1 MVVEIAGVHQGGGV
15 NISIDVG
22 GGAGVEVDTA
32 VHEINEAQ
40 IDERREESFL
50 CQLLLS
56 SKSVVLLKLL
66 YFRSHNGSSQARG
79 TVIGSIRYC
88 QLNFVSGFSGG
99 CLKEFD
105 EVKKKEIA
113 VLGGVV

>member
-50 CQLLLS
+50 CQVASLLF
-56 SKSVVLLKLL
+56 
-66 YFRSHNGSSQARG
+66 Y
-79 TVIGSIRYC
+79 
-88 QLNFVSGFSGG
+88 
-99 CLKEFD
+99 
-105 EVKKKEIA
+105 
-113 VLGGVV
+113 

>member
-32 VHEINEAQ
+32 VHEIIEAQ
-40 IDERREESFL
+40 IEERREEHFVSTNIKLQVCCFTE
-50 CQLLLS
+50 LS
-56 SKSVVLLKLL
+56 